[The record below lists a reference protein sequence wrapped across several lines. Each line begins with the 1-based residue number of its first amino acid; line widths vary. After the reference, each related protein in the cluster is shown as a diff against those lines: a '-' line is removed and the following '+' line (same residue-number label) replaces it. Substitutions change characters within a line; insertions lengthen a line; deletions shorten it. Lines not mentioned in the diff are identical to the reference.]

1 MGKPE
6 IKISIRNL
14 VELVLRSGDIDNRL
28 VSSGRMLEGTK
39 IHQKIQK
46 QGGELYNK
54 EVSLAHNYETQDF
67 IFRLEG
73 RADGII
79 SEPGGV
85 VIDEIKSTAR
95 PLELIDEEFSILH
108 WAQAK
113 CYAFIYALQNELQ
126 NIYVQLTYFH
136 IDTEETKNIR
146 KLFSIKELNEF
157 IEDLLD
163 KYVVWASISDSWNK
177 QRDDSI
183 KSLQF
188 PFKSYR
194 RGQRELA
201 VAVYKTIMQGK
212 KLFAQAPT
220 GIGKT
225 ISTLFPAV
233 KALGEQHIS
242 KIFYLTAKTITR
254 QVAEEAFSKMRE
266 CGLVFRTITLT
277 AKDKICFNKGG
288 SCNPDFCEYAKGHYN
303 RVNNA
308 MEDVL
313 NTSQNLSRE
322 VIEEYA
328 LKHKVC
334 PFEFSLDLSLWA
346 DCIVCDYNYAFDPRV
361 YLKRFFLNNTGDY
374 AFLVDEA
381 HNLVDRAR
389 EMFSAQIHKS
399 AYLEAKKLMKSKVP
413 KVAKILNKINSYMVT
428 LRKQCAEEGFII
440 SKTELKDLYRL
451 LNNFISE
458 SEEWI
463 LKNQNNNIEGFE
475 QLLEVYFDSIAFT
488 RMADFYDERY
498 VTFIETKSMDVRV
511 KLFCLDPSYLLSD
524 AVKRGKTAVF
534 FSATLTPV
542 NYFMDILGG
551 DKEDY
556 NINLA
561 SPFDKDNLCLIVND
575 NISTRYKSRDKSYD
589 KIVDI
594 IWSSISKRTGNYVVF
609 FPSYKYMNEVYTR
622 FTEQYPETNTIIQET
637 SMTEEERES
646 FLNRFQSGT
655 EKSLVSFGVLGGIFS
670 EGIDL
675 KGDRLIGAIIVG
687 VGLPQVSPEQNIIM
701 DYFKN
706 KNRMG
711 FENAYMYPGMNK
723 VLQAAGRVIRSE
735 HDVGTV
741 ILLDERFSNGNYR
754 RLFPKHWEHV
764 LRVQDTGQLEK
775 RLEQFWID
783 KDMDKV
789 NT

>member
-46 QGGELYNK
+46 QGGELYSK
-54 EVSLAHNYETQDF
+54 EVSLAHSYEAKDF

-79 SEPGGV
+79 AEPSGV
-85 VIDEIKSTAR
+85 VIDEIKSTTR
-95 PLELIDEEFSILH
+95 PIELIDEDFSLLH

-113 CYAFIYALQNELQ
+113 CYAFIYAIQNNLES
-126 NIYVQLTYFH
+126 IYVQLTYFH
-136 IDTEETKNIR
+136 IDTEEIKRIR
-146 KLFSIKELNEF
+146 KQFSIKELTEF

-163 KYVVWASISDSWNK
+163 KYFVWANISDSWNK

-183 KSLQF
+183 KLIQF
-188 PFKSYR
+188 PFKEYR
-194 RGQRELA
+194 KGQRELA

-277 AKDKICFNKGG
+277 AKDKICFNKEG

-303 RVNNA
+303 RVNIA
-308 MEDVL
+308 LEDVL
-313 NTSQNLSRE
+313 KNSESLSRD
-322 VIEEYA
+322 VIEEYSH
-328 LKHKVC
+328 KHTVC

-346 DCIVCDYNYAFDPRV
+346 DCIICDYNYAFDPRV

-413 KVAKILNKINSYMVT
+413 KVAKILNKINSYMVS
-428 LRKQCAEEGFII
+428 LRKQCADEGFIV

-451 LNNFISE
+451 LSNFITE

-475 QLLEVYFDSIAFT
+475 QLLEVYFESIAFT

-498 VTFIETKSMDVRV
+498 VTFIESRANDVRV
-511 KLFCLDPSYLLSD
+511 KLFCLDPSYLLAD
-524 AVKRGKTAVF
+524 AVKRGKAAVF

-542 NYFMDILGG
+542 SYFMDILGG
-551 DKEDY
+551 DEEDY

-561 SPFDKDNLCLIVND
+561 SPFDMDNLCLIVND
-575 NISTRYKSRDKSYD
+575 NISTRYKNRDKSYD

-594 IWSSISKRTGNYVVF
+594 IWSTISKKIGNYVVF

-622 FTEQYPETNTIIQET
+622 FTEQYPETDTIIQET
-637 SMTEEERES
+637 SMTEEEREN
-646 FLNRFQSGT
+646 FLNRFQSGG
-655 EKSLVSFGVLGGIFS
+655 EKNLVSFSVLGGIFS

-687 VGLPQVSPEQNIIM
+687 VGLPQVSPEQDIIM
-701 DYFKN
+701 NYFQN
-706 KNRMG
+706 KNAMG

-735 HDVGTV
+735 QDVGTV
-741 ILLDERFSNGNYR
+741 ILLDERFSNGSYR
-754 RLFPKHWEHV
+754 RLFPRHWEHA
-764 LRVQDTGQLEK
+764 LRIQDTGQLGK
-775 RLEQFWID
+775 RLEQFWKLKLID
-783 KDMDKV
+783 
-789 NT
+789 